1 MRVVVHDRLSTRR
14 SLEHLRRPITPRHNP
29 RNPVQPGHKYYEALR
44 GAGLLAKCVCGQQKL
59 GWQYPEF
66 IVKIGEKVWSVGR
79 DARSNTISCGPNG
92 YQSARYGNEPVA
104 CY

>member
-1 MRVVVHDRLSTRR
+1 VPNDPAAAVATL
-14 SLEHLRRPITPRHNP
+14 LRRPDGFLDAFSTA
-29 RNPVQPGHKYYEALR
+29 QPGHKYYEALR

-79 DARSNTISCGPNG
+79 DARSNAISCGPNG
-92 YQSARYGNEPVA
+92 YHSARYGNEPVA